1 MFIQVCYYRV
11 VVVTG
16 ETGSG
21 KSTQLPQYIYEAG
34 WVKGTSKYI
43 AVTQPR
49 RVAAITLATRV
60 AEEKDCRLGNEVG
73 YLIRFEDCFKPG
85 RTHILYMTDGMLIQE
100 MTRDP
105 LLQNYRVIIL
115 DEVHERSLQ
124 VDLLLGLV
132 KKILR
137 KRLNDLRVVIS
148 SATLEAQK

>member
-1 MFIQVCYYRV
+1 M
-11 VVVTG
+11 VVTG

-21 KSTQLPQYIYEAG
+21 KSTQLPQYVYESG
-34 WVKGTSKYI
+34 WLRGSSKYL

-60 AEEKDCRLGNEVG
+60 AEERDCKLGNEVG

-85 RTHILYMTDGMLIQE
+85 RTSVLYMTDGMLIQE

-105 LLQNYRVIIL
+105 LLKDYRVLML
-115 DEVHERSLQ
+115 DEVHKRSLQ

-137 KRLNDLRVVIS
+137 KRPTDLRVIIS